1 MTTDFIYGIIVPILT
16 PIDEDERIREAKLRE
31 QVDFV
36 IDGGVNGILAF
47 GSNGEFY
54 MVEEDEMYRGL
65 QIILDQARGR
75 VPVYMGIG
83 AISTKKCIHI
93 AEMAKCAGANG
104 ISVLQPMF
112 IKPTEEELF
121 EHFCAIASAVPDMP
135 VLLYNNPGRT
145 GYTISADLVE
155 RLISRMDNICGMKD
169 SSGDMTQTLEFIR
182 KTRSKNFKVFGGKD
196 TLIYAAL
203 SHGAVGAVA
212 TTANFIPKQVC
223 SVYQDFLEGRL
234 QEALETQFRLAQIRL
249 AMDQASFPVAT
260 KDLANLAGRSVGK
273 PYTPNLPSQG
283 EALEHLK
290 QTMQSAFY
298 SME

>member
-93 AEMAKCAGANG
+93 AEMAKCSRCEWNFRIAADVYKAHRRGAFRTFLCDC
-104 ISVLQPMF
+104 ISGSRYACASLQQSG
-112 IKPTEEELF
+112 E
-121 EHFCAIASAVPDMP
+121 DR
-135 VLLYNNPGRT
+135 LYHKRG
-145 GYTISADLVE
+145 
-155 RLISRMDNICGMKD
+155 
-169 SSGDMTQTLEFIR
+169 SG
-182 KTRSKNFKVFGGKD
+182 
-196 TLIYAAL
+196 
-203 SHGAVGAVA
+203 
-212 TTANFIPKQVC
+212 
-223 SVYQDFLEGRL
+223 
-234 QEALETQFRLAQIRL
+234 
-249 AMDQASFPVAT
+249 
-260 KDLANLAGRSVGK
+260 
-273 PYTPNLPSQG
+273 
-283 EALEHLK
+283 
-290 QTMQSAFY
+290 
-298 SME
+298 